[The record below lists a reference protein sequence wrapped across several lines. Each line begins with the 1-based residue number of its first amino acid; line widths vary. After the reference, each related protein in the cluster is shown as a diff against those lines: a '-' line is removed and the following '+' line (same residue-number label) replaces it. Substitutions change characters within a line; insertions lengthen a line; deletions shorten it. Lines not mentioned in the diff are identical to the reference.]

1 MYDLKKL
8 PVPVW
13 SWQQSAIRR
22 HFNLENLTT
31 NSILKQSK
39 FVEISKELV
48 LILRIYCI
56 FEKKGEKNLL
66 CF

>member
-8 PVPVW
+8 PFPVW
-13 SWQQSAIRR
+13 SWQKSTIRR

-48 LILRIYCI
+48 LIL
-56 FEKKGEKNLL
+56 
-66 CF
+66 